1 MGLLMLMGDSGFNVR
16 SELFGAGEVGA
27 WYDPSDFSTMWQDSG
42 KTTPVTAAG
51 DPVGYIADK
60 SGRGNDAR
68 QTTSGQR
75 PTLQTSGGLWYLS
88 FDGSDDSLVTNSVD
102 FSATDEMTVIAGV
115 RKLSDGDDGMLLELS
130 SNVNASNGSFYITA
144 PEVSSL
150 LSYASLSRGDS
161 AAATPQRTSLTGSAA
176 PDTCVLSVSH
186 DISNDLST
194 IRRNATAGTS
204 ATGEKGSGN
213 FGNHILYIG
222 RRGGSSVPFNGHI
235 YQLIIRGKTTPTG
248 KLLEAERFVARKTG
262 VSF

>member
-16 SELFGAGEVGA
+16 SELFGAGEQGA

-60 SGRGNDAR
+60 SGMGNDAR

-115 RKLSDGDDGMLLELS
+115 RKLSDATQIIAELGTNFT
-130 SNVNASNGSFYITA
+130 SNTASFYLVAGADPSNGYTSASRGTQ
-144 PEVSSL
+144 VSSANQIA
-150 LSYASLSRGDS
+150 ASLVNQPDS
-161 AAATPQRTSLTGSAA
+161 SVLATT
-176 PDTCVLSVSH
+176 H
-186 DISNDLST
+186 DISSDLT
-194 IRRNATAGTS
+194 TLRRNAVAATD
-204 ATGEKGSGN
+204 ATGEKGAGN
-213 FGNHILYIG
+213 FGNYQLFIG
-222 RRGGSSVPFNGHI
+222 RRNQATLPFNGHI

-262 VSF
+262 VTF